1 MKTILVLLVIAFVA
15 GCPPPYLEEVL
26 DQCMRE
32 RLFKECLERI
42 PTGPTSV
49 VNNDWDEV
57 VEACDYSA
65 QQMSKRTRPHVAP
78 NCTVEIR

>member
-1 MKTILVLLVIAFVA
+1 MKSTVVLLVIAFVA
-15 GCPPPYLEEVL
+15 GCPPHEYREVY

-57 VEACDYSA
+57 VDTCANAARQLSVRARE
-65 QQMSKRTRPHVAP
+65 HVAP
-78 NCTVEIR
+78 NCKEEMR